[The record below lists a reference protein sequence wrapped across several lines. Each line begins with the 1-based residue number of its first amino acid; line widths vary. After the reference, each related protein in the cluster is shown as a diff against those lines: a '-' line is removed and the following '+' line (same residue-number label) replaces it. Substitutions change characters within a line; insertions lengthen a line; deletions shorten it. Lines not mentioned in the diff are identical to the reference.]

1 MCALAISYKGS
12 ITGTSCHPH
21 VYCSRSFEERFHW
34 LATGCPTG
42 LSNSSFSSRVA
53 ATPSNRL
60 LCTTLMIGL
69 PLELDSLN
77 TPQAVHPV
85 PGVPT
90 GPAQGHLHPPT
101 PSRASTSNSGRSSR
115 IGVTSRPTTPWSNCC
130 GWPSA
135 TSRTSAP
142 APAKPN
148 AANPPTSAPPP
159 PGSSKEPS
167 PPAGD
172 KPSLP
177 IGDLRVA
184 RRHAWTRTHHHGA
197 RSAND
202 RGGGVVR

>member
-1 MCALAISYKGS
+1 VRVGDLLQGLNHR
-12 ITGTSCHPH
+12 HPH
-21 VYCSRSFEERFHW
+21 ATPRLLLPLLRRAFPLAGNRMPNRSVQQQLQ
-34 LATGCPTG
+34 LARRSHALEPFT
-42 LSNSSFSSRVA
+42 LHDVNDRVA
-53 ATPSNRL
+53 TRTRL
-60 LCTTLMIGL
+60 VEHAARSST
-69 PLELDSLN
+69 
-77 TPQAVHPV
+77 
-85 PGVPT
+85 
-90 GPAQGHLHPPT
+90 PPT

>member
-1 MCALAISYKGS
+1 MRVGDLLQGLNHR
-12 ITGTSCHPH
+12 HPH
-21 VYCSRSFEERFHW
+21 ATPRLLLPLLRRAFPLAGNRMPNRSVQQQLQLARRSHALEPFTLHDVNDRVATRTRLVEHAASGSSRSW
-34 LATGCPTG
+34 
-42 LSNSSFSSRVA
+42 SSHRTCARSS
-53 ATPSNRL
+53 T
-60 LCTTLMIGL
+60 
-69 PLELDSLN
+69 
-77 TPQAVHPV
+77 
-85 PGVPT
+85 
-90 GPAQGHLHPPT
+90 PPT
-101 PSRASTSNSGRSSR
+101 SSRASTSNSGRSSR